1 MYRQEL
7 PSYASFIELLNGVNH
22 RLPGNSRTAPPTPL
36 EATYAI
42 ERHGAI
48 RVGTAQE
55 LSTLRRLFAIMGM
68 YPVAYYDLSEAGLPV
83 HSTAFRPITL
93 NALSICPLRIF
104 TSLLRL
110 DLITDSDLHAL
121 ASGLLDTRNPFDDR
135 LLELIALGE
144 RQNGLSDHDADEL
157 LTHALDVFRWHDQA
171 RTDLNSY
178 QRFHANQPLIADI
191 VCFRGPHINH
201 LTPHTLDIDE
211 VQLQLRQSS
220 LPAKAI
226 IEGPPR
232 RRNPI
237 LLRQTSFRAVEEVIR
252 FPNPDGS
259 CSEGRHSARF
269 GEVEQRGIALTPKGR
284 QLYDS
289 LLAELRQSV
298 PSPEQSPE
306 LYQQQLERIFSRF
319 PDEPLPLHEQRL
331 AYFYYQAEAHRPID
345 SMSLDQLVREG
356 VLSLQPIVYED
367 FLPIS
372 AAGIFRSNLGADRDY
387 DLTASPNQQAF
398 ESALGCTVLDPF
410 ELYARSQHDSLSS
423 CLQELG
429 LNSHT
434 AQALLAQLTH

>member
-7 PSYASFIELLNGVNH
+7 PPYAAFIELVNAVNQG
-22 RLPGNSRTAPPTPL
+22 LPGASRTTPHTPFA
-36 EATYAI
+36 ATSVI

-68 YPVAYYDLSEAGLPV
+68 HPVAYYDLSEAGLPV
-83 HSTAFRPITL
+83 HSTAFRPITF
-93 NALSICPLRIF
+93 NALSACPLRIF

-110 DLITDSDLHAL
+110 DLITDPDMHEQACN
-121 ASGLLDTRNPFDDR
+121 LLGARNPFDDR
-135 LLELIALGE
+135 LLELIELGE
-144 RQNGLSDHDADEL
+144 RRGLKDHDADEFL
-157 LTHALDVFRWHDQA
+157 AHSLDVFRWHDEA

-211 VQLQLRQSS
+211 VQQQLRQSS

-232 RRNPI
+232 RRIPI

-331 AYFYYQAEAHRPID
+331 AYFYYQADAHRPID
-345 SMSLDQLVREG
+345 STSLDQLVREG

-372 AAGIFRSNLGADRDY
+372 AAGIFRSNLGADRDH

-410 ELYARSQHDSLSS
+410 DLYARNQHDSLAS
-423 CLQELG
+423 CLHELG
-429 LNSHT
+429 LNSHA